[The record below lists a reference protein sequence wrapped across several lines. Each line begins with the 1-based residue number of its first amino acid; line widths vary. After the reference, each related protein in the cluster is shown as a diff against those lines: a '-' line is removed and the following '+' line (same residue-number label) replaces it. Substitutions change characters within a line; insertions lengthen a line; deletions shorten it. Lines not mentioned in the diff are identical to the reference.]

1 MPLSR
6 LENFLKNVEGNILYV
21 NPTDLDATDSIENQ
35 GNSLTRPFKT
45 IQRALL
51 EAARFSYQIG
61 QDNDKFDRT
70 TVLLYPGEHEID
82 NRPGLNVVT
91 DPDNASA
98 ALFRDRQGNIISNA
112 NFPEL
117 SDSTNYN
124 LDDPTNE
131 LYKYN
136 SVEGGVI
143 VPRGVSIAGYDVRKT
158 KIRPKFVPD
167 PENAQINKSAIFRM
181 TGGCH
186 FWAVSF
192 FDANPKE
199 SCYKDYTTNKYLP
212 QFSHHKLTVFE
223 YADGVNGVGIGTSTT
238 TTDLQM
244 YFHKVQRAFGDDSG
258 RGIADFPVNTDM
270 QPKLPEFEI
279 TGPVVVNDIS
289 VSQIIAGDGSTP
301 TSTITVD
308 TSTAHGLVVDS
319 AIRIAGVTTF
329 PNIYNGNFTVTGV
342 SSERRFTYEASST
355 PTDATPTIGGVE
367 TIVPDTDNVTGSSP
381 YIFHCSLRSAYGMCG
396 LHADGSKA
404 SGFKSMLVAQ
414 FTGIGLQKDNNAF
427 LVYNKTTGQYDNNGT
442 APSSEKPLY
451 LNGSSRY
458 RPTYKNSHIKASNN
472 AFVQAVSVFAVG
484 FSEHF
489 TSESGGDMS
498 ITNSNSNFG
507 SVSLN
512 AKGFKDSSFAKD
524 NRGYITHIIPPE
536 SQFQKN
542 ISVEWEAIDVTKT
555 LAASVDQEH
564 IFLDGFT
571 DPAIPPV
578 HVINGYR
585 IGAKAGVDGIIRT
598 NPDLLNVSIAGVGT
612 YSAEIIMQNK
622 TGGSDYST
630 MKVYDVERTGV
641 INSITDSKITLTS
654 AHQLSAGE
662 SIRVISDDGF
672 LPDGIDTNV
681 IYYAVTNASTQES
694 SLTNTQIKLARNKN
708 DALLGGSGNIIAI
721 NNNKGGVL
729 TIESRVSDKK
739 PGDLGHPIQYD
750 TTKGNWYIQV
760 KGTSNEV
767 YAAVNSNSAQ
777 LGPRTGKTF
786 IRRKEDTRSLNDKIY
801 RLRYVIPKESSD
813 ARPPIPGYTLQESST
828 VGVST
833 SGEFTNDIP
842 NVTVQRNLRIVKS
855 VDRDPNTGITTVVT
869 EKPHNLIMGDD
880 VQFKKIRS
888 GGNSAGTINEGYN
901 IVRDIV
907 GITSAKGFEV
917 LFYDTDPGTFTDT
930 STNRSDNLPTV
941 SRRKHKD
948 TFTVYRAETIKS
960 HDYQRQDGV
969 YHLICVDSSISPTV
983 NEYTNSKFN
992 QNITD
997 LYPQYDADNF
1007 NMDPSHAASFAL
1019 NTPIGKVVTNDL
1031 RGSLSK
1037 EFTNNFIVGN
1047 QIGYAVTGAAS
1058 HTNGI
1063 TTVWTNVEH
1072 NFNTIIKLALAA
1084 GGSGYGSAGILY
1096 NVELSGGSG
1105 HGATANVTVNGA
1117 GVVTAV
1123 EIVDGGAGYTKGNTL
1138 NVKAGAGNA
1147 TVTVSAIHSNIGDAI
1162 QIVGVGTVGN
1172 RYNSGY
1178 NGIHTVTS
1186 VTPKSVTYQ
1195 LPSGKPAGIHSTTT
1209 AGIHTGFFM
1218 LAGNAPRINSISYS
1232 NPDTGIAV
1240 VTTDEPHGLSV
1251 NNSFSIVGAAQTIY
1265 NGDHL
1270 VFEKNSTTQFSFK
1283 FTEKFTPATYT
1294 TSGGKAQVLPV
1305 LYGAK
1310 GGKIVVGDEKL
1321 AERQVPLAVGISTT
1335 LSNAA
1340 WTAVNT
1346 TLTLTDSSGF
1356 IKGDYIQ
1363 IDDEIVRVSADFS
1376 SNAATVLRGQLG
1388 SRAETHLASS
1398 LAKKIRVLPV
1408 EKRRASVLRASG
1420 HTFEYLGFGPGNYST
1435 SFPEKQDR
1443 ILTREENFLAQST
1456 TDNGGSVVYTG
1467 VNDAGDFHIGNKV
1480 VNSQD
1485 GTEATFNIPIP
1496 TTTGSG
1502 AEGDSASGRL
1512 DVIFDSVN
1520 IREGLIVDGNNN
1532 TTVRINAPTTVT
1544 KKLTSSSDDG
1554 AEFVSIDLTG
1564 GLSPSRTITYTATP
1578 PTGSSTLGDILF
1590 KANPDFGDHLG
1601 WVYTSQG
1608 WKQFGLI
1615 ATEKDRDQLSL
1626 GIVGLGS
1633 TSASRA
1639 GKTDSNGV
1647 LQGYGGALDVR
1658 GAVVA
1663 DYLLMTGISTFLG
1676 TTLFTDVTIG
1686 RLLVTGSLN
1695 VTGITTF
1702 TKGVIFDSSDEGVGI
1717 TTFNNNVHFDGAT
1730 AGRDILWDKSD
1741 NALEFADNTKATFGA
1756 GTGDIQIYSDGSSGF
1771 IDSPGNSTLFIR
1783 NATSGGSVKIQGNSG
1798 EESIIANH
1806 NGSVDLYHDN
1816 TKRLETKDDGVNI
1829 IGTLETDNLTNTGV
1843 STFSGTVN
1851 LNGEINLGDGA
1862 ADTISAIGRYDTNLV
1877 PSTDGARDLGASGLE
1892 WKDLYL
1898 DGTANIDSLIADTAD
1913 INGGTIDGTAIGG
1926 NTASSGAFT
1935 TLSASGGTNLNG
1947 NIALGNAI
1955 TDTITPTGRF
1965 DAHLVPL
1972 TDNAVDL
1979 GASGVEFKDLYLD
1992 GTANIDSLVADTAKI
2007 SDLSLNKLVY
2017 SSSADGE
2024 LSDVTGFSYAADNNG
2039 VDRITVSKDDYM
2051 EWLGGNGAANVTGSF
2066 TGSINVVGSESVGG
2080 TSVARNLL
2088 ITSSN
2093 HGLPSGNNSIGNGGP
2108 GGCVITISTGNG
2120 NINAFNGVYKVVRV
2134 TGTKIELDRAWV
2146 VLDPESSETEVTG
2159 ITFTK
2164 GNHGNEVS
2172 IQGDQ
2177 ITVINKIP
2185 SQAVFHNLRI
2195 RNELTVPGTIS
2206 IEQGTVSKSLFVFA
2220 PATIYNLTLDRASNY
2235 SSGDQ
2240 SGNLTV
2246 QGESVFSSTGITT
2259 IPHLHAGNLNV
2270 VSTDGNTGISTFGGN
2285 IDANGNL
2292 DVDGTTD
2299 LDTTNI
2305 VGNLT
2310 LTSGHGQ
2317 FDNIR
2322 IDGNTISSQNTNG
2335 VITLDPA
2342 GTGDVNIEG
2351 PLDVNSSAN
2360 VSGTATLATVDINA
2374 GNIDGT
2380 AIGSASRSTGKFT
2393 TLDANSNLS
2402 VGGNG
2407 TVTGT
2412 FDVDGATTLDGL
2424 TVAEAATFNADV
2436 TFTGDNYSTV
2446 WDKSES
2452 RLRFGDNAKATFGGN
2467 NDASMYHN
2475 DSHFFIDNTKGH
2487 MYIQNG
2493 GSNDNSNIYIR
2504 ARDGEDSIIIE
2515 DDGRVILYHDDS
2527 WRLQTTSS
2535 GVSINGTTTSTAFSG
2550 PLTGN
2555 VTGNVTG
2562 NLTGTASNADKL
2574 DNIDSASFL
2583 RSDDADTSSQRIT
2596 FAANST
2602 HNWDGINTT
2611 TGSRGCIE
2619 IYNNGSGNDAFM
2631 AFHVGSDYA
2640 CYFGLDGGTNK
2651 LSVGGWSMGAA
2662 SYAIY
2667 HEGNNPSFSQLG
2679 ITAANINALGINAQ
2693 KVDDI
2698 EGASLLRS
2706 DQDDSFSGA
2715 IWSTSRH
2722 NGIFGTYD
2730 SYKTDSIWSM
2740 GTGYKNHSSGT
2751 NFGNLYGLA
2760 YKHTN
2765 NTTGGTMGGSHQM
2778 VWCANGVPNGAI
2790 GSTCVWHSS
2799 AMKVTSSNHTV
2810 WHVGNDGPAS
2820 GLNADLLDNQ
2830 HGSYYRNASNI
2841 NAGTIHQ
2848 NYLGTSGT
2856 RSSTY
2861 FLAGDNVWRQVVTDL
2876 VNDTSP
2882 QLGGHLASN
2891 GKNISFADSTT
2902 FGTDDTL
2909 QFGASNDLQIFH
2921 GASNAG
2927 TYANTNVIKTQGS
2940 NDTLLIE
2947 IGSTSDANFA
2957 LNNRYGS
2964 SSGSIRNMIVA
2975 SGAGSV
2981 KLYNNGSKKLET
2993 QSDGVDITGKID
3005 CSASGSKIPAA
3016 DVTSGVT
3023 KVYAETS
3030 NNNIAKHASA
3040 AAIRTFLNV
3049 ADGANNTSPFSVNH
3063 QTFTGNGTW
3072 NKPSSGTFAII
3083 FCRGGGGGGSKSYL
3097 NYAGGAGGGGGAC
3110 AFMIKTL
3117 SSMSSSYSISIGGGG
3132 NGASGTYYAS
3142 GNNGG
3147 GSSVG
3152 SLITAHGGEA
3162 GTCTSS
3168 NNNTA
3173 GDGGGFWGQGPG
3185 YFGGQG
3191 GNRSWQSDGSDDG
3204 GTNVYEN
3211 LKDRNSDFGG
3221 GGGGN
3226 HGNANAKN
3234 GGSSIWGGGGGGSS
3248 QGGSGGNSVNGGAG
3262 GAGGTNGSAGSIP
3275 SGGGGGGRGGGS
3287 GASGARGQVDI
3298 YVI

>member
-167 PENAQINKSAIFRM
+167 PENAQINKSAVFRL

-308 TSTAHGLVVDS
+308 TSTSHGLVVDS

-458 RPTYKNSHIKASNN
+458 RPTYKNAHIKASNN

-536 SQFQKN
+536 NQFKKE
-542 ISVEWEAIDVTKT
+542 IAVEWEAIDVTKT
-555 LAASVDQEH
+555 LASTVDQEH

-654 AHQLSAGE
+654 VHQLSAGE

-907 GITSAKGFEV
+907 GITSAKGFQV

-1007 NMDPSHAASFAL
+1007 SMDPSHAASFAL

-1072 NFNTIIKLALAA
+1072 NFNTIIKLTLAA

-1147 TVTVSAIHSNIGDAI
+1147 TVTVSIIHSNIGDAI

-1186 VTPKSVTYQ
+1186 VTPKSITYQ

-1218 LAGNAPRINSISYS
+1218 LAGNAPRINSIAYS

-1283 FTEKFTPATYT
+1283 FTEKLTPATYT

-1340 WTAVNT
+1340 LTAVNT

-1356 IKGDYIQ
+1356 VKGDYIQ
-1363 IDDEIVRVSADFS
+1363 IDDEIVRVSANFS

-1502 AEGDSASGRL
+1502 AEGDSAGGRL

-1615 ATEKDRDQLSL
+1615 STEKDRDQLSL

-1686 RLLVTGSLN
+1686 RLLVNGSLN

-1702 TKGVIFDSSDEGVGI
+1702 TKGVIFDSSDEAVGI

-1771 IDSPGNSTLFIR
+1771 IDSPGNNTLFIR

-1798 EESIIANH
+1798 EESIIVNH

-1892 WKDLYL
+1892 WRDLYL
-1898 DGTANIDSLIADTAD
+1898 DGTANIDSLVADTAD
-1913 INGGTIDGTAIGG
+1913 INGGTIDGATVGA
-1926 NTASSGAFT
+1926 NSASSGAFT
-1935 TLSASGGTNLNG
+1935 TLSASGQTDLNG
-1947 NIALGNAI
+1947 DINLGNAA
-1955 TDTITPTGRF
+1955 TDSITPVGRF
-1965 DAHLVPL
+1965 DGHLVPL
-1972 TDNAVDL
+1972 TDDAVDL

-2024 LSDVTGFSYAADNNG
+2024 LSDVTGFSYAADGNG

-2066 TGSINVVGSESVGG
+2066 TGSINVVGSETVGSA
-2080 TSVARNLL
+2080 TVAKNLL

-2093 HGLPSGNNSIGNGGP
+2093 HGLPSGNNSIGTGGP

-2146 VLDPESSETEVTG
+2146 VLDPDSSETEVTG

-2246 QGESVFSSTGITT
+2246 QGESTFSSLKNTN
-2259 IPHLHAGNLNV
+2259 IPHLHA
-2270 VSTDGNTGISTFGGN
+2270 TEQITTGISTFSGN
-2285 IDANGNL
+2285 IDANAN
-2292 DVDGTTD
+2292 VD
-2299 LDTTNI
+2299 
-2305 VGNLT
+2305 
-2310 LTSGHGQ
+2310 
-2317 FDNIR
+2317 
-2322 IDGNTISSQNTNG
+2322 
-2335 VITLDPA
+2335 
-2342 GTGDVNIEG
+2342 
-2351 PLDVNSSAN
+2351 

-2393 TLDANSNLS
+2393 TLDANSNATISGNLDVDGDTTLDKTDIAGNLTV
-2402 VGGNG
+2402 VGLADVDNIRINGNNIQSTNTNGSISLDPNG
-2407 TVTGT
+2407 TGDVNVEGPLDVNSNATISGT
-2412 FDVDGATTLDGL
+2412 LDVDGATTLDGL
-2424 TVAEAATFNADV
+2424 TVAEASTFNADV
-2436 TFTGDNYSTV
+2436 NFTGDNYSAI
-2446 WDKSES
+2446 WDKSS
-2452 RLRFGDNAKATFGGN
+2452 NQLRLGDNATLGLGGSGDTQLWHDDGN
-2467 NDASMYHN
+2467 FALANY
-2475 DSHFFIDNTKGH
+2475 KGH
-2487 MYIQNG
+2487 IYIQNG

-2504 ARDGEDSIIIE
+2504 ARNDEESIIC
-2515 DDGRVILYHDDS
+2515 YDDS
-2527 WRLQTTSS
+2527 AVELYWAGTNPGVRLTTTQA
-2535 GVSINGTTTSTAFSG
+2535 GVTLSGTTTGTFSG
-2550 PLTGN
+2550 NITGN

-2562 NLTGTASNADKL
+2562 NLTGTASNAALL

-2583 RSDDADTSSQRIT
+2583 RSDTGDVANHRIQFT
-2596 FAANST
+2596 ANAT
-2602 HNWDGINTT
+2602 NNWDAINTAS
-2611 TGSRGCIE
+2611 GSQGCIE
-2619 IYNNGSGNDAFM
+2619 IYNTGSGKDAFM
-2631 AFHVGSDYA
+2631 AFHTGSDYA
-2640 CYFGLDGGTNK
+2640 LYFGLDAGTNK

-2667 HEGNNPSFSQLG
+2667 HEGNNPSFGQLG
-2679 ITAANINALGINAQ
+2679 ISASSINALGINAQ

-2715 IWSTSRH
+2715 LTSNARH

-2730 SYKTDSIWSM
+2730 SYKTDHIWSM
-2740 GTGYKNHSSGT
+2740 GTAYKNHSSGT
-2751 NFGNLYGLA
+2751 NFGGLYGLA

-2765 NTTGGTMGGSHQM
+2765 NTTGGTMGGGHMM
-2778 VWCANGVPNGAI
+2778 VWCQNGVPQGSI
-2790 GSTCVWHSS
+2790 GSSCVWHTT

-2820 GLNADLLDNQ
+2820 GLNADKLDNNE
-2830 HGSYYRNASNI
+2830 GSFYRNADNI

-2848 NYLGTSGT
+2848 NYLGTNNNRT
-2856 RSSTY
+2856 STY
-2861 FLAGDNVWRQVVTDL
+2861 FLAGDNVWRL
-2876 VNDTSP
+2876 VNTALITDTSP
-2882 QLGGHLASN
+2882 QLGGHLDTN
-2891 GKNISFADSTT
+2891 GKNISFSDATT

-2909 QFGASNDLQIFH
+2909 QFGAGNDLQIFH
-2921 GASNAG
+2921 GSSSNG
-2927 TYANTNVIKTQGS
+2927 VSHYRNRNIIKTQGG
-2940 NDTLLIE
+2940 NANLTIE
-2947 IGSTSDANFA
+2947 LGSTTGTGILIRENV
-2957 LNNRYGS
+2957 NGT
-2964 SSGSIRNMIVA
+2964 IRNVLQGGWG
-2975 SGAGSV
+2975 GATT
-2981 KLYNNGSKKLET
+2981 LYHGGNSRLDT
-2993 QSDGVDITGKID
+2993 RSDGAHVTGTMFADKFD
-3005 CSASGSKIPAA
+3005 TSASGSRIHAVDA
-3016 DVTSGVT
+3016 GSGVT
-3023 KVYAETS
+3023 KVLCET
-3030 NNNIAKHASA
+3030 NNDNTVRHGTA
-3040 AAIRTFLNV
+3040 AAIKAFLGVGDTDRVRVTVLNSGSGNFATQSWCTHLV
-3049 ADGANNTSPFSVNH
+3049 AIVN
-3063 QTFTGNGTW
+3063 
-3072 NKPSSGTFAII
+3072 
-3083 FCRGGGGGGSKSYL
+3083 GG
-3097 NYAGGAGGGGGAC
+3097 GGAGGNARGTGLGGW
-3110 AFMIKTL
+3110 
-3117 SSMSSSYSISIGGGG
+3117 GG
-3132 NGASGTYYAS
+3132 NGGQNFNYREQLSGIQSIPYSVGAGGSLHAVGSCDDSPSAGGNGGTSYFGPTSNRATASG
-3142 GNNGG
+3142 G
-3147 GSSVG
+3147 
-3152 SLITAHGGEA
+3152 
-3162 GTCTSS
+3162 
-3168 NNNTA
+3168 
-3173 GDGGGFWGQGPG
+3173 
-3185 YFGGQG
+3185 
-3191 GNRSWQSDGSDDG
+3191 
-3204 GTNVYEN
+3204 
-3211 LKDRNSDFGG
+3211 
-3221 GGGGN
+3221 
-3226 HGNANAKN
+3226 
-3234 GGSSIWGGGGGGSS
+3234 
-3248 QGGSGGNSVNGGAG
+3248 NGGAG
-3262 GAGGTNGSAGSIP
+3262 ANSGQRGANGSHGGTRFFAGDY
-3275 SGGGGGGRGGGS
+3275 GQGGRGGMTASS
-3287 GASGARGQVDI
+3287 GDDGGCSHTGTAGGGGAIWILELG
-3298 YVI
+3298 

>member
-1 MPLSR
+1 
-6 LENFLKNVEGNILYV
+6 
-21 NPTDLDATDSIENQ
+21 
-35 GNSLTRPFKT
+35 
-45 IQRALL
+45 
-51 EAARFSYQIG
+51 
-61 QDNDKFDRT
+61 
-70 TVLLYPGEHEID
+70 
-82 NRPGLNVVT
+82 
-91 DPDNASA
+91 
-98 ALFRDRQGNIISNA
+98 
-112 NFPEL
+112 
-117 SDSTNYN
+117 
-124 LDDPTNE
+124 
-131 LYKYN
+131 
-136 SVEGGVI
+136 
-143 VPRGVSIAGYDVRKT
+143 
-158 KIRPKFVPD
+158 
-167 PENAQINKSAIFRM
+167 
-181 TGGCH
+181 
-186 FWAVSF
+186 
-192 FDANPKE
+192 
-199 SCYKDYTTNKYLP
+199 
-212 QFSHHKLTVFE
+212 
-223 YADGVNGVGIGTSTT
+223 
-238 TTDLQM
+238 
-244 YFHKVQRAFGDDSG
+244 
-258 RGIADFPVNTDM
+258 
-270 QPKLPEFEI
+270 
-279 TGPVVVNDIS
+279 
-289 VSQIIAGDGSTP
+289 
-301 TSTITVD
+301 
-308 TSTAHGLVVDS
+308 
-319 AIRIAGVTTF
+319 
-329 PNIYNGNFTVTGV
+329 
-342 SSERRFTYEASST
+342 
-355 PTDATPTIGGVE
+355 
-367 TIVPDTDNVTGSSP
+367 
-381 YIFHCSLRSAYGMCG
+381 
-396 LHADGSKA
+396 
-404 SGFKSMLVAQ
+404 MLVAQ

-458 RPTYKNSHIKASNN
+458 RPTYKNSHIKCSNN

-507 SVSLN
+507 SVSLS
-512 AKGFKDSSFAKD
+512 AKGFKDSAFAKD

-536 SQFQKN
+536 SQFQKD

-555 LAASVDQEH
+555 LASTVDQEH

-681 IYYAVTNASTQES
+681 IYYAVTSASTNES
-694 SLTNTQIKLARNKN
+694 SLTSTQIKLARSKN

-721 NNNKGGVL
+721 NNNKGGIL

-760 KGTSNEV
+760 KGASNEV
-767 YAAVNSNSAQ
+767 YTAVNANSAQ

-786 IRRKEDTRSLNDKIY
+786 IKRKEDTRSLNDKIY

-833 SGEFTNDIP
+833 SGEFTNAIP
-842 NVTVQRNLRIVKS
+842 DVTVQRNLRIVKS

-917 LFYDTDPGTFTDT
+917 LFYDTDPGAFTDT

-941 SRRKHKD
+941 SRRNHKD

-969 YHLICVDSSISPTV
+969 YHLICLDSSISPTV
-983 NEYTNSKFN
+983 NEYTTAKFN

-1072 NFNTIIKLALAA
+1072 NFNTIIKLTLAA
-1084 GGSGYGSAGILY
+1084 GGSGYGGAGTLY

-1147 TVTVSAIHSNIGDAI
+1147 TVTVSTIHSNIGDAI

-1195 LPSGKPAGIHSTTT
+1195 LSSGKPAGIHSTTT

-1218 LAGNAPRINSISYS
+1218 LAGNAPRINSITYT

-1283 FTEKFTPATYT
+1283 FTEKLTPVTYT

-1356 IKGDYIQ
+1356 AKGDYIQ
-1363 IDDEIVRVSADFS
+1363 IDDEIIRISTAFS
-1376 SNAATVLRGQLG
+1376 GNAATVLRGQLG
-1388 SRAETHLASS
+1388 SRAEAHLASS
-1398 LAKKIRVLPV
+1398 LVKKIKVLAV

-1615 ATEKDRDQLSL
+1615 STEKDRDQLSL

-1686 RLLVTGSLN
+1686 RLLVNGSLN

-1702 TKGVIFDSSDEGVGI
+1702 TKGVIFNCSDEAVGV
-1717 TTFNNNVHFDGAT
+1717 TTFNNDVHFDGAT
-1730 AGRDILWDKSD
+1730 ANRDLFWDKSA
-1741 NALEFADNTKATFGA
+1741 NALQFADNTKATFGNHAGAGDLQIYHDGANSFIRDA
-1756 GTGDIQIYSDGSSGF
+1756 GTGNLKIQSNTVDIVNSSNSEFQAKFIEDGS
-1771 IDSPGNSTLFIR
+1771 
-1783 NATSGGSVKIQGNSG
+1783 V
-1798 EESIIANH
+1798 E
-1806 NGSVDLYHDN
+1806 LYHGMAGEAAE
-1816 TKRLETKDDGVNI
+1816 KKLETKVDGVNI

-1877 PSTDGARDLGASGLE
+1877 PSTDGVRDLGASGLE

-1913 INGGTIDGTAIGG
+1913 INGGSIDGTTIG
-1926 NTASSGAFT
+1926 NTVRSSGKFT
-1935 TLSASGGTNLNG
+1935 SLSATGETNLNG
-1947 NIALGNAI
+1947 DINLGNGTA
-1955 TDTITPTGRF
+1955 DSITPLGRF
-1965 DAHLVPL
+1965 DAHLIPL

-1979 GASGVEFKDLYLD
+1979 GNPNKEFKDLYID
-1992 GTANIDSLVADTAKI
+1992 GTANIDALIADTAKI
-2007 SDLSLNKLVY
+2007 GDLSANRLVF

-2024 LSDVTGFSYAADNNG
+2024 LSNLSGFTVDNTNKKLTMAWDAEHKWEGAGLANDGTFTGDIDTKDNTKKFQITNLSSGHGLVVNDVVAISHNNGNVEQYNGVYLVKSISGTTANMKAADVAGTDKAWVIHDPTIYDETDATTYAKTG
-2039 VDRITVSKDDYM
+2039 VVFHRNQH
-2051 EWLGGNGAANVTGSF
+2051 GNYVGIDGNQ
-2066 TGSINVVGSESVGG
+2066 INVVNKTPSDFIVDNFQ
-2080 TSVARNLL
+2080 VR
-2088 ITSSN
+2088 SSM
-2093 HGLPSGNNSIGNGGP
+2093 SIP
-2108 GGCVITISTGNG
+2108 G
-2120 NINAFNGVYKVVRV
+2120 
-2134 TGTKIELDRAWV
+2134 
-2146 VLDPESSETEVTG
+2146 
-2159 ITFTK
+2159 
-2164 GNHGNEVS
+2164 EVS
-2172 IQGDQ
+2172 ISNA
-2177 ITVINKIP
+2177 TVTDSLKINK
-2185 SQAVFHNLRI
+2185 QA
-2195 RNELTVPGTIS
+2195 TADS
-2206 IEQGTVSKSLFVFA
+2206 IELIRPTGTSYNNET
-2220 PATIYNLTLDRASNY
+2220 AT
-2235 SSGDQ
+2235 
-2240 SGNLTV
+2240 
-2246 QGESVFSSTGITT
+2246 
-2259 IPHLHAGNLNV
+2259 GNLNV
-2270 VSTDGNTGISTFGGN
+2270 QGISTF
-2285 IDANGNL
+2285 L
-2292 DVDGTTD
+2292 
-2299 LDTTNI
+2299 
-2305 VGNLT
+2305 
-2310 LTSGHGQ
+2310 
-2317 FDNIR
+2317 
-2322 IDGNTISSQNTNG
+2322 
-2335 VITLDPA
+2335 
-2342 GTGDVNIEG
+2342 
-2351 PLDVNSSAN
+2351 
-2360 VSGTATLATVDINA
+2360 
-2374 GNIDGT
+2374 
-2380 AIGSASRSTGKFT
+2380 
-2393 TLDANSNLS
+2393 
-2402 VGGNG
+2402 
-2407 TVTGT
+2407 
-2412 FDVDGATTLDGL
+2412 
-2424 TVAEAATFNADV
+2424 
-2436 TFTGDNYSTV
+2436 
-2446 WDKSES
+2446 
-2452 RLRFGDNAKATFGGN
+2452 
-2467 NDASMYHN
+2467 
-2475 DSHFFIDNTKGH
+2475 
-2487 MYIQNG
+2487 
-2493 GSNDNSNIYIR
+2493 
-2504 ARDGEDSIIIE
+2504 
-2515 DDGRVILYHDDS
+2515 
-2527 WRLQTTSS
+2527 
-2535 GVSINGTTTSTAFSG
+2535 
-2550 PLTGN
+2550 
-2555 VTGNVTG
+2555 
-2562 NLTGTASNADKL
+2562 
-2574 DNIDSASFL
+2574 
-2583 RSDDADTSSQRIT
+2583 
-2596 FAANST
+2596 
-2602 HNWDGINTT
+2602 
-2611 TGSRGCIE
+2611 
-2619 IYNNGSGNDAFM
+2619 
-2631 AFHVGSDYA
+2631 
-2640 CYFGLDGGTNK
+2640 
-2651 LSVGGWSMGAA
+2651 
-2662 SYAIY
+2662 
-2667 HEGNNPSFSQLG
+2667 
-2679 ITAANINALGINAQ
+2679 
-2693 KVDDI
+2693 
-2698 EGASLLRS
+2698 
-2706 DQDDSFSGA
+2706 
-2715 IWSTSRH
+2715 
-2722 NGIFGTYD
+2722 
-2730 SYKTDSIWSM
+2730 
-2740 GTGYKNHSSGT
+2740 
-2751 NFGNLYGLA
+2751 
-2760 YKHTN
+2760 
-2765 NTTGGTMGGSHQM
+2765 
-2778 VWCANGVPNGAI
+2778 
-2790 GSTCVWHSS
+2790 
-2799 AMKVTSSNHTV
+2799 
-2810 WHVGNDGPAS
+2810 
-2820 GLNADLLDNQ
+2820 
-2830 HGSYYRNASNI
+2830 
-2841 NAGTIHQ
+2841 
-2848 NYLGTSGT
+2848 
-2856 RSSTY
+2856 
-2861 FLAGDNVWRQVVTDL
+2861 
-2876 VNDTSP
+2876 
-2882 QLGGHLASN
+2882 
-2891 GKNISFADSTT
+2891 
-2902 FGTDDTL
+2902 
-2909 QFGASNDLQIFH
+2909 
-2921 GASNAG
+2921 
-2927 TYANTNVIKTQGS
+2927 
-2940 NDTLLIE
+2940 
-2947 IGSTSDANFA
+2947 
-2957 LNNRYGS
+2957 
-2964 SSGSIRNMIVA
+2964 
-2975 SGAGSV
+2975 
-2981 KLYNNGSKKLET
+2981 
-2993 QSDGVDITGKID
+2993 
-3005 CSASGSKIPAA
+3005 
-3016 DVTSGVT
+3016 
-3023 KVYAETS
+3023 
-3030 NNNIAKHASA
+3030 
-3040 AAIRTFLNV
+3040 
-3049 ADGANNTSPFSVNH
+3049 
-3063 QTFTGNGTW
+3063 
-3072 NKPSSGTFAII
+3072 
-3083 FCRGGGGGGSKSYL
+3083 
-3097 NYAGGAGGGGGAC
+3097 
-3110 AFMIKTL
+3110 
-3117 SSMSSSYSISIGGGG
+3117 
-3132 NGASGTYYAS
+3132 
-3142 GNNGG
+3142 
-3147 GSSVG
+3147 
-3152 SLITAHGGEA
+3152 SLIH
-3162 GTCTSS
+3162 
-3168 NNNTA
+3168 
-3173 GDGGGFWGQGPG
+3173 
-3185 YFGGQG
+3185 
-3191 GNRSWQSDGSDDG
+3191 
-3204 GTNVYEN
+3204 
-3211 LKDRNSDFGG
+3211 
-3221 GGGGN
+3221 
-3226 HGNANAKN
+3226 
-3234 GGSSIWGGGGGGSS
+3234 I
-3248 QGGSGGNSVNGGAG
+3248 
-3262 GAGGTNGSAGSIP
+3262 
-3275 SGGGGGGRGGGS
+3275 
-3287 GASGARGQVDI
+3287 
-3298 YVI
+3298 

>member
-82 NRPGLNVVT
+82 NRPGLNVVK
-91 DPDNASA
+91 DPNNASA

-244 YFHKVQRAFGDDSG
+244 YFHKVQRAFGEDSG

-279 TGPVVVNDIS
+279 TGPVIVNDIS
-289 VSQIIAGDGSTP
+289 VSQIKAGDGSTP

-308 TSTAHGLVVDS
+308 TSTSHGLVVDS

-342 SSERRFTYEASST
+342 NSATQFTYEASST

-451 LNGSSRY
+451 LNGSARY
-458 RPTYKNSHIKASNN
+458 RPTYKNAHIKASNN

-524 NRGYITHIIPPE
+524 NRGFITHIIPPE

-555 LAASVDQEH
+555 LASTVDQEH

-662 SIRVISDDGF
+662 SIRIISDDGF
-672 LPDGIDTNV
+672 LPDGIDSNV
-681 IYYAVTNASTQES
+681 IYYAVTSASTQES
-694 SLTNTQIKLARNKN
+694 SLTGTQIKLARSKN

-729 TIESRVSDKK
+729 TVESRVSDKK

-767 YAAVNSNSAQ
+767 YTAVNANSAQ

-786 IRRKEDTRSLNDKIY
+786 IKRKEDTRSLNDKIY

-888 GGNSAGTINEGYN
+888 GGNSTGTINEGYN

-907 GITSAKGFEV
+907 GITSAKGFQV

-941 SRRKHKD
+941 SRRNHKD

-983 NEYTNSKFN
+983 NEYTNAKFN

-1072 NFNTIIKLALAA
+1072 NFNTIIKLTLAA
-1084 GGSGYGSAGILY
+1084 GGSGYGGAGILY

-1105 HGATANVTVNGA
+1105 HGATANITVNGA

-1147 TVTVSAIHSNIGDAI
+1147 TVTVSSIHSNIGDAI

-1218 LAGNAPRINSISYS
+1218 LAGNAPRINSIAYS

-1251 NNSFSIVGAAQTIY
+1251 NNAFSIVGAAQTIY

-1270 VFEKNSTTQFSFK
+1270 VYEKNSTTQFSFK

-1321 AERQVPLAVGISTT
+1321 AERQVPLSVGISTT

-1356 IKGDYIQ
+1356 AKGDYIQ
-1363 IDDEIVRVSADFS
+1363 IDDEIIRVSTAFS

-1388 SRAETHLASS
+1388 SRAESHLASS
-1398 LAKKIRVLPV
+1398 LVKKIKVLAV

-1615 ATEKDRDQLSL
+1615 STEKDRDQLSL

-1686 RLLVTGSLN
+1686 RLLVNGSLN

-1702 TKGVIFDSSDEGVGI
+1702 TKGVIFDSSDESIGI

-1730 AGRDILWDKSD
+1730 AGRDILWDKTD
-1741 NALEFADNTKATFGA
+1741 NALEFADNTKATFGG
-1756 GTGDIQIYSDGSSGF
+1756 GTGDIQIYSNGSAGY
-1771 IDSPGNSTLFIR
+1771 IDSPGNDTLFIR
-1783 NATSGGSVKIQGNSG
+1783 NGTTGGAIKIQGNSG

-1806 NGSVDLYHDN
+1806 NGSVELYYDSW
-1816 TKRLETKDDGVNI
+1816 KRVETKDDGVNI
-1829 IGTLETDNLTNTGV
+1829 TGTLETDNFTNTGV

-1851 LNGEINLGDGA
+1851 LNGQVNLGDGA

-1877 PSTDGARDLGASGLE
+1877 PSTDGARDLGSSSLE
-1892 WKDLYL
+1892 WRDLYL
-1898 DGTANIDSLIADTAD
+1898 DGTANIDSLVADTAD

-1926 NTASSGAFT
+1926 NATSSGAFT
-1935 TLSASGGTNLNG
+1935 TLSASGQTDLNG
-1947 NIALGNAI
+1947 NINLGNAI

-1965 DAHLVPL
+1965 DGHLVPL
-1972 TDNAVDL
+1972 TDNTVDL
-1979 GASGVEFKDLYLD
+1979 GIPSSEFGNLYID

-2007 SDLSLNKLVY
+2007 GDLSLNKLVY

-2024 LSDVTGFSYAADNNG
+2024 LTSFDGFTVDNTTKKLTLAVDADIKWEGAGAATDGTFTGNIDTAHATNKF
-2039 VDRITVSKDDYM
+2039 RITNLSS
-2051 EWLGGNGAANVTGSF
+2051 GNGLVAGD
-2066 TGSINVVGSESVGG
+2066 VV
-2080 TSVARNLL
+2080 A
-2088 ITSSN
+2088 
-2093 HGLPSGNNSIGNGGP
+2093 
-2108 GGCVITISTGNG
+2108 ISHNNG
-2120 NINAFNGVYKVVRV
+2120 NIEQYNGVYLVGAIVSGTAPNATVVRMIDASV
-2134 TGTKIELDRAWV
+2134 DQNPKAWV
-2146 VLDPESSETEVTG
+2146 VHDPSDGQPTSANNVS
-2159 ITFTK
+2159 FHR
-2164 GNHGNEVS
+2164 NQHGNFIHIRGNQFDVVNKQPNDFIVDNIQVRSSMSIPGEVS
-2172 IQGDQ
+2172 ISNA
-2177 ITVINKIP
+2177 TVTDSLIIRK
-2185 SQAVFHNLRI
+2185 QAKADSVILSRPTG
-2195 RNELTVPGTIS
+2195 ESYDGEVQT
-2206 IEQGTVSKSLFVFA
+2206 
-2220 PATIYNLTLDRASNY
+2220 
-2235 SSGDQ
+2235 
-2240 SGNLTV
+2240 GNLEV
-2246 QGESVFSSTGITT
+2246 QGISTFSSWNKTN
-2259 IPHLHAGNLNV
+2259 IPHLHA
-2270 VSTDGNTGISTFGGN
+2270 TEQITTGISTFSGN

-2292 DVDGTTD
+2292 DVDGDTT
-2299 LDTTNI
+2299 LDTTDI
-2305 VGNLT
+2305 AGT
-2310 LTSGHGQ
+2310 LTVVGDAQ
-2317 FDNIR
+2317 LDNIN
-2322 IDGNTISSQNTNG
+2322 INANTIASTNTNG
-2335 VITLDPA
+2335 DITLDPN
-2342 GTGDVNIEG
+2342 GTGEVNVEG

-2412 FDVDGATTLDGL
+2412 FDVDGNTTLDGL
-2424 TVAEAATFNADV
+2424 TVDHGSTFNDDV
-2436 TFTGDNYSTV
+2436 IFTGDSYNCT
-2446 WDKSES
+2446 WDKSDN
-2452 RLRFGDNAKATFGGN
+2452 RLRFADNAELAFGG
-2467 NDASMYHN
+2467 DGDTAIWHD
-2475 DSHFFIDNTKGH
+2475 DSNFVLANYKGH
-2487 MYIQNG
+2487 IYIQNG
-2493 GSNDNSNIYIR
+2493 GSNDDSDVIIR
-2504 ARDGEDSIIIE
+2504 AKDGENSIYCKNDE
-2515 DDGRVILYHDDS
+2515 SVYLYWAGTS
-2527 WRLQTTSS
+2527 PGQRIRTTQA
-2535 GVSINGTTTSTAFSG
+2535 GVTVTGSATASTFIGA
-2550 PLTGN
+2550 LTGN

-2562 NLTGTASNADKL
+2562 NLTGTASNASLL
-2574 DNIDSASFL
+2574 DNIDSDNFL
-2583 RSDDADTSSQRIT
+2583 RSDVSDTANRRIT
-2596 FAANST
+2596 FAANAT
-2602 HNWDGINTT
+2602 ENWDVISTS

-2619 IYNNGSGNDAFM
+2619 IYNTGSGNDAFM
-2631 AFHVGSDYA
+2631 AFHTGSDYA
-2640 CYFGLDGGTNK
+2640 LYFGLDAGTNK
-2651 LSVGGWSMGAA
+2651 LSVGGWSMGVA

-2667 HEGNNPSFSQLG
+2667 HEGNNPTFSQLG
-2679 ITAANINALGINAQ
+2679 ITASTINALGINATTLDG
-2693 KVDDI
+2693 V
-2698 EGASLLRS
+2698 
-2706 DQDDSFSGA
+2706 
-2715 IWSTSRH
+2715 
-2722 NGIFGTYD
+2722 
-2730 SYKTDSIWSM
+2730 DSI
-2740 GTGYKNHSSGT
+2740 
-2751 NFGNLYGLA
+2751 NFLR
-2760 YKHTN
+2760 TD
-2765 NTTGGTMGGSHQM
+2765 TSDTMGGILTL
-2778 VWCANGVPNGAI
+2778 NT
-2790 GSTCVWHSS
+2790 GSTYPLTINGSS
-2799 AMKVTSSNHTV
+2799 DAKIVLAGSSNPYIRWRESSTDRAYIQWSSGSNALNIVNQESGNDYLTIGGGSSGLKWQYDFTGEHTI
-2810 WHVGNDGPAS
+2810 WHDGNDGPAS
-2820 GLNADLLDNQ
+2820 GLNADKLDNNE
-2830 HGSYYRNASNI
+2830 GSFYRSASNI

-2848 NYLGTSGT
+2848 NYLGTGGT

-2861 FLAGDNVWRQVVTDL
+2861 FLAGDNVWRL
-2876 VNDTSP
+2876 VNTALITDTSP
-2882 QLGGHLASN
+2882 QLGGHLDVNA
-2891 GKNISFADSTT
+2891 KNISFSDSTT

-2909 QFGASNDLQIFH
+2909 IFGSSNDFSIFH
-2921 GASNAG
+2921 GASNNGVTA
-2927 TYANTNVIKTQGS
+2927 YRNTNIIKTQGS
-2940 NDTLLIE
+2940 APNLLVELGSGTHNAGFTFKERGAGNNLRTLMS
-2947 IGSTSDANFA
+2947 GGW
-2957 LNNRYGS
+2957 YGS
-2964 SSGSIRNMIVA
+2964 VS
-2975 SGAGSV
+2975 
-2981 KLYNNGSKKLET
+2981 LYHQGTKRIETTSTGGKITGKLET
-2993 QSDGVDITGKID
+2993 TSTGT
-3005 CSASGSKIPAA
+3005 KIPCT

-3023 KVYAETS
+3023 KVLVETANS
-3030 NNNIAKHASA
+3030 NEVKHGSV
-3040 AAIRTFLNV
+3040 AAIKSFLGLGDHNRCRV
-3049 ADGANNTSPFSVNH
+3049 TVLTTVG
-3063 QTFTGNGTW
+3063 TGNFSTQSWCTHLVAIVNAGGGAGGNAWGT
-3072 NKPSSGTFAII
+3072 GHGG
-3083 FCRGGGGGGSKSYL
+3083 RGGHGGQNFNYREQLSGIQSIPYKVGGGGSRHGGGGSCDDSLATGGSGDQSYFGPS
-3097 NYAGGAGGGGGAC
+3097 NNRATATGGTGGQGANSGSSGANGTNGNNARFFAGDYGQGGQGGTWAGGDGCQTTAGNGGGGA
-3110 AFMIKTL
+3110 
-3117 SSMSSSYSISIGGGG
+3117 
-3132 NGASGTYYAS
+3132 
-3142 GNNGG
+3142 
-3147 GSSVG
+3147 
-3152 SLITAHGGEA
+3152 
-3162 GTCTSS
+3162 
-3168 NNNTA
+3168 
-3173 GDGGGFWGQGPG
+3173 
-3185 YFGGQG
+3185 
-3191 GNRSWQSDGSDDG
+3191 
-3204 GTNVYEN
+3204 
-3211 LKDRNSDFGG
+3211 
-3221 GGGGN
+3221 
-3226 HGNANAKN
+3226 
-3234 GGSSIWGGGGGGSS
+3234 IWILELG
-3248 QGGSGGNSVNGGAG
+3248 
-3262 GAGGTNGSAGSIP
+3262 
-3275 SGGGGGGRGGGS
+3275 
-3287 GASGARGQVDI
+3287 
-3298 YVI
+3298 

>member
-70 TVLLYPGEHEID
+70 TILLYPGEHEID
-82 NRPGLNVVT
+82 NRPGYNVVV
-91 DPDNASA
+91 DPGNASA
-98 ALFRDRQGNIISNA
+98 AQYKDRQGNVISSA

-167 PENAQINKSAIFRM
+167 PENAQINRSAVFRL

-223 YADGVNGVGIGTSTT
+223 YADGVNGVGIGVSTT
-238 TTDLQM
+238 TTDLEM
-244 YFHKVQRAFGDDSG
+244 YFHKVQRAFGDSSG

-279 TGPVVVNDIS
+279 TGPVIVNDIA
-289 VSQIIAGDGSTP
+289 VSQITAGDGSTP

-319 AIRIAGVTTF
+319 AIRIAGVTADTA
-329 PNIYNGNFTVTGV
+329 IYNGNFTVTGV

-355 PTDATPTIGGVE
+355 PTNATPTIGGVE

-458 RPTYKNSHIKASNN
+458 RPTYKNSHIKCSNN

-507 SVSLN
+507 SVSLS
-512 AKGFKDSSFAKD
+512 AKGFKDSAFAKD

-536 SQFQKN
+536 SQFQKD

-555 LAASVDQEH
+555 LASTVDQEH

-681 IYYAVTNASTQES
+681 IYYAVTSASTNES
-694 SLTNTQIKLARNKN
+694 SLTSTQIKLARSKN

-721 NNNKGGVL
+721 NNNKGGIL

-760 KGTSNEV
+760 KGASNEV
-767 YAAVNSNSAQ
+767 YTAVNANSAQ

-786 IRRKEDTRSLNDKIY
+786 IKRKEDTRSLNDKIY

-833 SGEFTNDIP
+833 SGEFTNAIP
-842 NVTVQRNLRIVKS
+842 DVTVQRNLRIVKS

-888 GGNSAGTINEGYN
+888 GGNAAGTINEGYN

-941 SRRKHKD
+941 SRRNHKD

-969 YHLICVDSSISPTV
+969 YHLICLDSSISPTV

-1072 NFNTIIKLALAA
+1072 NFNTIIKLTLTA
-1084 GGSGYGSAGILY
+1084 GGSGYGGAGTLY

-1147 TVTVSAIHSNIGDAI
+1147 TVTVSTIHSNIGDAI

-1218 LAGNAPRINSISYS
+1218 LAGNAPRINSITYT

-1356 IKGDYIQ
+1356 AKGDYIQ
-1363 IDDEIVRVSADFS
+1363 IDDEIIRISTAFS
-1376 SNAATVLRGQLG
+1376 GNAATVLRGQLG
-1388 SRAETHLASS
+1388 SRAEAHLASS
-1398 LAKKIRVLPV
+1398 LVKKIKVLAV

-1615 ATEKDRDQLSL
+1615 STEKDRDQLSL

-1686 RLLVTGSLN
+1686 RLLVNGSLN

-1702 TKGVIFDSSDEGVGI
+1702 TKGVIFNCSDEAVGV
-1717 TTFNNNVHFDGAT
+1717 TTFNNDVHFDGAT
-1730 AGRDILWDKSD
+1730 ANRDLFWDKSA
-1741 NALEFADNTKATFGA
+1741 NALQFADNTKATFGNHAGAGDLQIYHDGANSYISDA
-1756 GTGDIQIYSDGSSGF
+1756 GTGQLNISSNVLNVYNNAKNEYQARFIQDG
-1771 IDSPGNSTLFIR
+1771 R
-1783 NATSGGSVKIQGNSG
+1783 V
-1798 EESIIANH
+1798 E
-1806 NGSVDLYHDN
+1806 LYHGMAGEAAE
-1816 TKRLETKDDGVNI
+1816 KKLETKVDGVNI

-1877 PSTDGARDLGASGLE
+1877 PSTDGVRDLGASGLE

-1926 NTASSGAFT
+1926 NSTSSAAFT
-1935 TLSASGGTNLNG
+1935 TLSASGQTDLNG
-1947 NIALGNAI
+1947 DINLGNAN
-1955 TDTITPTGRF
+1955 TDSITPVGRF

-1972 TDNAVDL
+1972 TDNTVDL
-1979 GASGVEFKDLYLD
+1979 GIPTREFGNLYID
-1992 GTANIDSLVADTAKI
+1992 GTANIDALIADTAKI
-2007 SDLSLNKLVY
+2007 GDLSANKLVY

-2024 LSDVTGFSYAADNNG
+2024 LSSFDGFTVDNTSKK
-2039 VDRITVSKDDYM
+2039 ITMAWDAEHKW
-2051 EWLGGNGAANVTGSF
+2051 EGAGAA
-2066 TGSINVVGSESVGG
+2066 
-2080 TSVARNLL
+2080 
-2088 ITSSN
+2088 
-2093 HGLPSGNNSIGNGGP
+2093 
-2108 GGCVITISTGNG
+2108 
-2120 NINAFNGVYKVVRV
+2120 
-2134 TGTKIELDRAWV
+2134 
-2146 VLDPESSETEVTG
+2146 
-2159 ITFTK
+2159 
-2164 GNHGNEVS
+2164 
-2172 IQGDQ
+2172 
-2177 ITVINKIP
+2177 
-2185 SQAVFHNLRI
+2185 
-2195 RNELTVPGTIS
+2195 
-2206 IEQGTVSKSLFVFA
+2206 
-2220 PATIYNLTLDRASNY
+2220 
-2235 SSGDQ
+2235 
-2240 SGNLTV
+2240 
-2246 QGESVFSSTGITT
+2246 
-2259 IPHLHAGNLNV
+2259 
-2270 VSTDGNTGISTFGGN
+2270 TDG
-2285 IDANGNL
+2285 
-2292 DVDGTTD
+2292 
-2299 LDTTNI
+2299 
-2305 VGNLT
+2305 
-2310 LTSGHGQ
+2310 
-2317 FDNIR
+2317 
-2322 IDGNTISSQNTNG
+2322 
-2335 VITLDPA
+2335 
-2342 GTGDVNIEG
+2342 
-2351 PLDVNSSAN
+2351 
-2360 VSGTATLATVDINA
+2360 
-2374 GNIDGT
+2374 
-2380 AIGSASRSTGKFT
+2380 
-2393 TLDANSNLS
+2393 
-2402 VGGNG
+2402 
-2407 TVTGT
+2407 
-2412 FDVDGATTLDGL
+2412 
-2424 TVAEAATFNADV
+2424 
-2436 TFTGDNYSTV
+2436 TFTGDL
-2446 WDKSES
+2446 D
-2452 RLRFGDNAKATFGGN
+2452 AK
-2467 NDASMYHN
+2467 
-2475 DSHFFIDNTKGH
+2475 DNTKKFQ
-2487 MYIQNG
+2487 ITN
-2493 GSNDNSNIYIR
+2493 
-2504 ARDGEDSIIIE
+2504 
-2515 DDGRVILYHDDS
+2515 L
-2527 WRLQTTSS
+2527 SS
-2535 GVSINGTTTSTAFSG
+2535 GHGLQVNDVVAISHNNGNIEQYNGVYLVKSISGSTA
-2550 PLTGN
+2550 N
-2555 VTGNVTG
+2555 
-2562 NLTGTASNADKL
+2562 
-2574 DNIDSASFL
+2574 
-2583 RSDDADTSSQRIT
+2583 
-2596 FAANST
+2596 
-2602 HNWDGINTT
+2602 
-2611 TGSRGCIE
+2611 
-2619 IYNNGSGNDAFM
+2619 
-2631 AFHVGSDYA
+2631 
-2640 CYFGLDGGTNK
+2640 
-2651 LSVGGWSMGAA
+2651 
-2662 SYAIY
+2662 
-2667 HEGNNPSFSQLG
+2667 
-2679 ITAANINALGINAQ
+2679 
-2693 KVDDI
+2693 
-2698 EGASLLRS
+2698 
-2706 DQDDSFSGA
+2706 
-2715 IWSTSRH
+2715 
-2722 NGIFGTYD
+2722 
-2730 SYKTDSIWSM
+2730 
-2740 GTGYKNHSSGT
+2740 
-2751 NFGNLYGLA
+2751 
-2760 YKHTN
+2760 
-2765 NTTGGTMGGSHQM
+2765 
-2778 VWCANGVPNGAI
+2778 
-2790 GSTCVWHSS
+2790 
-2799 AMKVTSSNHTV
+2799 MK
-2810 WHVGNDGPAS
+2810 
-2820 GLNADLLDNQ
+2820 
-2830 HGSYYRNASNI
+2830 
-2841 NAGTIHQ
+2841 
-2848 NYLGTSGT
+2848 
-2856 RSSTY
+2856 
-2861 FLAGDNVWRQVVTDL
+2861 
-2876 VNDTSP
+2876 
-2882 QLGGHLASN
+2882 
-2891 GKNISFADSTT
+2891 
-2902 FGTDDTL
+2902 
-2909 QFGASNDLQIFH
+2909 
-2921 GASNAG
+2921 
-2927 TYANTNVIKTQGS
+2927 
-2940 NDTLLIE
+2940 
-2947 IGSTSDANFA
+2947 
-2957 LNNRYGS
+2957 
-2964 SSGSIRNMIVA
+2964 
-2975 SGAGSV
+2975 
-2981 KLYNNGSKKLET
+2981 
-2993 QSDGVDITGKID
+2993 
-3005 CSASGSKIPAA
+3005 AA
-3016 DVTSGVT
+3016 DV
-3023 KVYAETS
+3023 
-3030 NNNIAKHASA
+3030 
-3040 AAIRTFLNV
+3040 
-3049 ADGANNTSPFSVNH
+3049 
-3063 QTFTGNGTW
+3063 
-3072 NKPSSGTFAII
+3072 
-3083 FCRGGGGGGSKSYL
+3083 
-3097 NYAGGAGGGGGAC
+3097 
-3110 AFMIKTL
+3110 
-3117 SSMSSSYSISIGGGG
+3117 
-3132 NGASGTYYAS
+3132 
-3142 GNNGG
+3142 
-3147 GSSVG
+3147 
-3152 SLITAHGGEA
+3152 A
-3162 GTCTSS
+3162 GTDKAWVIHDPTIYDETDAS
-3168 NNNTA
+3168 NLRR
-3173 GDGGGFWGQGPG
+3173 
-3185 YFGGQG
+3185 Y
-3191 GNRSWQSDGSDDG
+3191 
-3204 GTNVYEN
+3204 
-3211 LKDRNSDFGG
+3211 
-3221 GGGGN
+3221 
-3226 HGNANAKN
+3226 
-3234 GGSSIWGGGGGGSS
+3234 
-3248 QGGSGGNSVNGGAG
+3248 
-3262 GAGGTNGSAGSIP
+3262 
-3275 SGGGGGGRGGGS
+3275 
-3287 GASGARGQVDI
+3287 
-3298 YVI
+3298 

>member
-167 PENAQINKSAIFRM
+167 PENAQIDKSAVFRL

-289 VSQIIAGDGSTP
+289 VSQITAGDGSTP

-555 LAASVDQEH
+555 LASTVDQEH

-681 IYYAVTNASTQES
+681 IYYAVTSDSTQES

-907 GITSAKGFEV
+907 GITSAKGFQV

-1072 NFNTIIKLALAA
+1072 NFNTIIKLTLAA

-1147 TVTVSAIHSNIGDAI
+1147 TVTVSIIHSNIGDAI

-1218 LAGNAPRINSISYS
+1218 LAGNAPRINSIAYS

-1251 NNSFSIVGAAQTIY
+1251 NNAFSIVGAAQTIY

-1283 FTEKFTPATYT
+1283 FTEKLTPATYT

-1502 AEGDSASGRL
+1502 AEGDSAGGRL

-1702 TKGVIFDSSDEGVGI
+1702 TKGVIFDSTAGI
-1717 TTFNNNVHFDGAT
+1717 TTFSNDVRFDGAT
-1730 AGRDILWDKSD
+1730 ANRDLFWDKSAD
-1741 NALEFADNTKATFGA
+1741 ALQFADNTKATFGNHA
-1756 GTGDIQIYSDGSSGF
+1756 GAGDLQIYHDGANSYINDVGTGELY
-1771 IDSPGNSTLFIR
+1771 
-1783 NATSGGSVKIQGNSG
+1783 IQGNSFVAIRGTGG
-1798 EESIIANH
+1798 ESMGKFNKD
-1806 NGSVDLYHDN
+1806 GSVELYHGMAGEAAE
-1816 TKRLETKDDGVNI
+1816 KKLETKDDGVNI

-1898 DGTANIDSLIADTAD
+1898 DGTANIDSLIADTVD
-1913 INGGTIDGTAIGG
+1913 INAGDIDGTTIG
-1926 NTASSGAFT
+1926 NTVQSSGKFT
-1935 TLSASGGTNLNG
+1935 SLSASGQTDLNG
-1947 NIALGNAI
+1947 NINLGNAA
-1955 TDTITPTGRF
+1955 TDSITPVGRF
-1965 DAHLVPL
+1965 DGHLVPL

-2024 LSDVTGFSYAADNNG
+2024 LSDVTGFSYAADGNG

-2146 VLDPESSETEVTG
+2146 VLDPDSSETEVTG

-2246 QGESVFSSTGITT
+2246 QGESTFSSLKNTN
-2259 IPHLHAGNLNV
+2259 IPHLHA
-2270 VSTDGNTGISTFGGN
+2270 TEQITTGISTFSGN

-2322 IDGNTISSQNTNG
+2322 IDGNTISAQNTNG

-2342 GTGDVNIEG
+2342 GNGDVNIEG

-2412 FDVDGATTLDGL
+2412 FDVDGNTTLDGL
-2424 TVAEAATFNADV
+2424 TVDHGSTFNDDV
-2436 TFTGDNYSTV
+2436 ILTGANYSCT
-2446 WDKSES
+2446 WDKSQN
-2452 RLRFGDNAKATFGGN
+2452 RLRFADNAKATFGGN
-2467 NDASMYHN
+2467 NDANIQHN
-2475 DSHFFIDNTKGH
+2475 DSNFFIENDKGH
-2487 MYIQNG
+2487 VFIQNAG
-2493 GSNDNSNIYIR
+2493 TNTTSNVYIR
-2504 ARDGEDSIIIE
+2504 GKSGSDGIIVQGG
-2515 DDGRVILYHDDS
+2515 DRVQLYHNGN
-2527 WRLQTTSS
+2527 WRLQTTDA

-2574 DNIDSASFL
+2574 DNIDSANFL
-2583 RSDDADTSSQRIT
+2583 RSDTGDTANHRIS
-2596 FAANST
+2596 FYANAT
-2602 HNWDGINTT
+2602 NNWDAINTAS
-2611 TGSRGCIE
+2611 GSRGAIE
-2619 IYNNGSGNDAFM
+2619 IYNSGSGNDAFM
-2631 AFHVGSDYA
+2631 AFHTGSDYA
-2640 CYFGLDGGTNK
+2640 LYFGLDAGTNK

-2679 ITAANINALGINAQ
+2679 ISASSINALGINAQ
-2693 KVDDI
+2693 KVDSI

-2790 GSTCVWHSS
+2790 GGTCVWHSS

-2820 GLNADLLDNQ
+2820 GLNADLLDNNE
-2830 HGSYYRNASNI
+2830 GSYYRNASNI

-2848 NYLGTSGT
+2848 NYLGTNNNRT
-2856 RSSTY
+2856 SSY
-2861 FLAGDNVWRQVVTDL
+2861 FLAGDNVWRQVNTNL
-2876 VNDTSP
+2876 VADTSP
-2882 QLGGHLASN
+2882 QLGGHLDTNA
-2891 GKNISFADSTT
+2891 KNISFSDATT
-2902 FGTDDTL
+2902 YGSDDTL

-2921 GASNAG
+2921 GASNNG
-2927 TYANTNVIKTQGS
+2927 VSHYRNRNIIKTQGG
-2940 NDTLLIE
+2940 NANLTIE
-2947 IGSTSDANFA
+2947 LGSTTGTGILIRENV
-2957 LNNRYGS
+2957 NGT
-2964 SSGSIRNMIVA
+2964 IRNVLQGGWG
-2975 SGAGSV
+2975 GATTIYHGG
-2981 KLYNNGSKKLET
+2981 NSKINT
-2993 QSDGVDITGKID
+2993 QSDGAHVTGTMFADKFD
-3005 CSASGSKIPAA
+3005 TSASGSRIHALDA
-3016 DVTSGVT
+3016 GSGVT
-3023 KVYAETS
+3023 KVLCET
-3030 NNNIAKHASA
+3030 NNDNTVRHGTA
-3040 AAIRTFLNV
+3040 AAIKAFLGV
-3049 ADGANNTSPFSVNH
+3049 EDTDRCRVTLLTTVG
-3063 QTFTGNGTW
+3063 TGNFSTQSW
-3072 NKPSSGTFAII
+3072 CTHLVAIVN
-3083 FCRGGGGGGSKSYL
+3083 GG
-3097 NYAGGAGGGGGAC
+3097 GGAGGNAWGTGHGGRGGHGGQNFNYREHLSGVHSIPYSVGA
-3110 AFMIKTL
+3110 
-3117 SSMSSSYSISIGGGG
+3117 GGVRH
-3132 NGASGTYYAS
+3132 T
-3142 GNNGG
+3142 GG
-3147 GSSVG
+3147 GSCDDNLAAGG
-3152 SLITAHGGEA
+3152 SGGTSYFGPTSNRATATGGTGGQGA
-3162 GTCTSS
+3162 SSGSSGANGTNG
-3168 NNNTA
+3168 NNMRFFA
-3173 GDGGGFWGQGPG
+3173 GDYGE
-3185 YFGGQG
+3185 GGQG
-3191 GNRSWQSDGSDDG
+3191 GTWAGGDGCQ
-3204 GTNVYEN
+3204 TTAAN
-3211 LKDRNSDFGG
+3211 GG
-3221 GGGGN
+3221 GG
-3226 HGNANAKN
+3226 A
-3234 GGSSIWGGGGGGSS
+3234 IWILELG
-3248 QGGSGGNSVNGGAG
+3248 
-3262 GAGGTNGSAGSIP
+3262 
-3275 SGGGGGGRGGGS
+3275 
-3287 GASGARGQVDI
+3287 
-3298 YVI
+3298 

>member
-70 TVLLYPGEHEID
+70 TILLYPGEHEID

-270 QPKLPEFEI
+270 QPKLPEFQI

-289 VSQIIAGDGSTP
+289 VSQITAGDGSTP

-308 TSTAHGLVVDS
+308 TSTSHGLVVDS

-451 LNGSSRY
+451 LNGSARY
-458 RPTYKNSHIKASNN
+458 RPTYKNAHIKASNN

-524 NRGYITHIIPPE
+524 NRGFITHIIPPE

-555 LAASVDQEH
+555 LASTVDQEH

-654 AHQLSAGE
+654 THQLSAGE
-662 SIRVISDDGF
+662 SIRIISDDGF
-672 LPDGIDTNV
+672 LPDGIDSNV
-681 IYYAVTNASTQES
+681 IYYAVTSASTQES
-694 SLTNTQIKLARNKN
+694 SLTGTQIKLARSKN

-729 TIESRVSDKK
+729 TVESRVSDKK

-767 YAAVNSNSAQ
+767 YTAVNANSAQ

-786 IRRKEDTRSLNDKIY
+786 IKRKEDTRSLNDKIY

-907 GITSAKGFEV
+907 GITSAKGFQV

-983 NEYTNSKFN
+983 NEYTTAKFN

-1072 NFNTIIKLALAA
+1072 NFNTIIKLTLAA
-1084 GGSGYGSAGILY
+1084 GGSGYGGAGILY

-1123 EIVDGGAGYTKGNTL
+1123 EIVDGGSGYTKGNTL

-1147 TVTVSAIHSNIGDAI
+1147 TVTVSLIHSNVGDAI

-1218 LAGNAPRINSISYS
+1218 LAGNAPRINSIAYS

-1251 NNSFSIVGAAQTIY
+1251 NNTFSIVGAAQTIY

-1270 VFEKNSTTQFSFK
+1270 VYEKNSTTQFSFK

-1356 IKGDYIQ
+1356 VKGDYIQ
-1363 IDDEIVRVSADFS
+1363 IDDEIIRVSTAFS

-1388 SRAETHLASS
+1388 SRAESHFASS
-1398 LAKKIRVLPV
+1398 LVKKIKVLAV

-1615 ATEKDRDQLSL
+1615 STEKDRDQLSL

-1686 RLLVTGSLN
+1686 RLLVNGSLN

-1702 TKGVIFDSSDEGVGI
+1702 TKGVIFDSSDEAVGI

-1741 NALEFADNTKATFGA
+1741 NALEFADNTKAIFGA

-1771 IDSPGNSTLFIR
+1771 IDSPQNNTLFIR
-1783 NATSGGSVKIQGNSG
+1783 NATSGGSIKIQGNSG
-1798 EESIIANH
+1798 EESIIANY

-1877 PSTDGARDLGASGLE
+1877 PSTDGARDLGSSSLE

-1898 DGTANIDSLIADTAD
+1898 DGTANIDSLVADTAD

-1926 NTASSGAFT
+1926 NATSSGAFT
-1935 TLSASGGTNLNG
+1935 TLSASGQTDLNG
-1947 NIALGNAI
+1947 DINLGNAA
-1955 TDTITPTGRF
+1955 TDSITPTGRF
-1965 DAHLVPL
+1965 DGHLVPL
-1972 TDNAVDL
+1972 TDDAVDL

-2007 SDLSLNKLVY
+2007 GDLSLNKLVY

-2024 LSDVTGFSYAADNNG
+2024 LSDVTGFSYAADGNG

-2066 TGSINVVGSESVGG
+2066 TGSITVSDTTETVGSDA
-2080 TSVARNLL
+2080 VAKNLL

-2093 HGLPSGNNSIGNGGP
+2093 HGLPSGSGSIGAGGP
-2108 GGCVITISTGNG
+2108 GGCIITISANNG
-2120 NINAFNGVYKVVRV
+2120 NVNQFNGVYKVVKV
-2134 TGTKIELDRAWV
+2134 TGTKIELDRPWIK
-2146 VLDPESSETEVTG
+2146 LEQTG
-2159 ITFTK
+2159 DTTVNNITFTK

-2172 IQGDQ
+2172 IQGDV
-2177 ITVINKIP
+2177 ITVVNKDT
-2185 SQAVFHNLRI
+2185 SQATFDNLRI
-2195 RNELTVPGTIS
+2195 RNELTVPATIT

-2220 PATIYNLTLDRASNY
+2220 PATIYNLTLDRADNY

-2240 SGNLTV
+2240 TGNLIV
-2246 QGESVFSSTGITT
+2246 QGESTFSSLKNTT

-2270 VSTDGNTGISTFGGN
+2270 VSTDANTGISTFGGN

-2292 DVDGTTD
+2292 DVDG
-2299 LDTTNI
+2299 DTTLDKTDI
-2305 VGNLT
+2305 AGT
-2310 LTSGHGQ
+2310 LTVVGDAQ
-2317 FDNIR
+2317 LDNIN
-2322 IDGNTISSQNTNG
+2322 INANTITSTDTDG
-2335 VITLDPA
+2335 DITLDPN
-2342 GTGDVNIEG
+2342 GTGEVNVEG

-2360 VSGTATLATVDINA
+2360 VSGTATLATVDIDA

-2380 AIGSASRSTGKFT
+2380 AIGSASRSTGQFT

-2424 TVAEAATFNADV
+2424 TVAEASTFNADV
-2436 TFTGDNYSTV
+2436 TFTGDDYNCI
-2446 WDKSES
+2446 WDKSQS
-2452 RLRFGDNAKATFGGN
+2452 RLRFADNAKATFGAD
-2467 NDASMYHN
+2467 NDADIQHD
-2475 DSHFFIDNTKGH
+2475 DSNFYIDNTKGH
-2487 MYIQNG
+2487 IYIRNS
-2493 GSNDNSNIYIR
+2493 GSNDDSDIIIR
-2504 ARDGEDSIIIE
+2504 AKDGENSIYCKNDE
-2515 DDGRVILYHDDS
+2515 SVYLYWAGS
-2527 WRLQTTSS
+2527 SAGQRIRTTQA
-2535 GVSINGTTTSTAFSG
+2535 GVTITGSATASTFIGA
-2550 PLTGN
+2550 LTGN

-2562 NLTGTASNADKL
+2562 NLTGTASNAALL

-2583 RSDDADTSSQRIT
+2583 RSDAGDTANHRIS
-2596 FAANST
+2596 FYANAT
-2602 HNWDGINTT
+2602 NNWDAINTA
-2611 TGSRGCIE
+2611 TGSQGAIE
-2619 IYNNGSGNDAFM
+2619 IYNTGSGKDAFM
-2631 AFHVGSDYA
+2631 AFHTGSDYA
-2640 CYFGLDGGTNK
+2640 LYFGLDAGTNK

-2679 ITAANINALGINAQ
+2679 ITASSINALGINATTLDG
-2693 KVDDI
+2693 VDS
-2698 EGASLLRS
+2698 ANFLRS
-2706 DQDDSFSGA
+2706 NTSDSFSTG
-2715 IWSTSRH
+2715 ILSITSGSTYPLTI
-2722 NGIFGTYD
+2722 NGSSDAKIVLAGSNNPYIRWREG
-2730 SYKTDSIWSM
+2730 STDRAYIQW
-2740 GTGYKNHSSGT
+2740 SSGE
-2751 NFGNLYGLA
+2751 NALKLVNQQAGNDYL
-2760 YKHTN
+2760 T
-2765 NTTGGTMGGSHQM
+2765 
-2778 VWCANGVPNGAI
+2778 I
-2790 GSTCVWHSS
+2790 GSGASGLKWQYDFTGEHTIWHE
-2799 AMKVTSSNHTV
+2799 A
-2810 WHVGNDGPAS
+2810 NDGPAS

-2830 HGSYYRNASNI
+2830 HGSYYRNASNL
-2841 NAGTIHQ
+2841 NDGTV
-2848 NYLGTSGT
+2848 NVNRLGSSGT
-2856 RSSTY
+2856 RSSAT
-2861 FLAGDNVWRQVVTDL
+2861 FLRGDNTWQAVTTDL
-2876 VNDTSP
+2876 VNDTTP
-2882 QLGGHLASN
+2882 QLGGHLSASN
-2891 GKNISFADSTT
+2891 QNISFADSGTY
-2902 FGTDDTL
+2902 GTDDTL
-2909 QFGASNDLQIFH
+2909 QFGAGNDLNLFH
-2921 GASNAG
+2921 GSGGNSV
-2927 TYANTNVIKTQGS
+2927 TSYRNKSVIKTQGS
-2940 NDTLLIE
+2940 NANLLIE
-2947 IGSTSDANFA
+2947 VGSNTNAGITIA
-2957 LNNRYGS
+2957 ERGS
-2964 SSGSIRNMIVA
+2964 GGTYRTIMSGGWNSQTNIYH
-2975 SGAGSV
+2975 AGSL
-2981 KLYNNGSKKLET
+2981 KFNT
-2993 QSDGVDITGKID
+2993 QSDGAHVDGTMFADKFDTSATGSRI
-3005 CSASGSKIPAA
+3005 SGANVS
-3016 DVTSGVT
+3016 SGVT
-3023 KVYAETS
+3023 KVYCETG
-3030 NNNIAKHASA
+3030 NDNVVKHGDA
-3040 AAIRTFLNV
+3040 AAIKAFLGVGSHNRCRV
-3049 ADGANNTSPFSVNH
+3049 TVLTTVG
-3063 QTFTGNGTW
+3063 TGNFSTQSW
-3072 NKPSSGTFAII
+3072 CTHLVAIVNA
-3083 FCRGGGGGGSKSYL
+3083 G
-3097 NYAGGAGGGGGAC
+3097 GGAGGNTWGTGHGGRGGHGGQN
-3110 AFMIKTL
+3110 FNYREQL
-3117 SSMSSSYSISIGGGG
+3117 SGIQSIPYKVGSGG
-3132 NGASGTYYAS
+3132 TRHT
-3142 GNNGG
+3142 GG
-3147 GSSVG
+3147 GSCDDAIAAGG
-3152 SLITAHGGEA
+3152 SGDSSYFGPTSNRATATGGT
-3162 GTCTSS
+3162 G
-3168 NNNTA
+3168 
-3173 GDGGGFWGQGPG
+3173 GQGAYANTTG
-3185 YFGGQG
+3185 ANGTNGNNQRFFSGDYGQGGQG
-3191 GNRSWQSDGSDDG
+3191 GTWNGGDGCQTSAG
-3204 GTNVYEN
+3204 N
-3211 LKDRNSDFGG
+3211 GG
-3221 GGGGN
+3221 GG
-3226 HGNANAKN
+3226 A
-3234 GGSSIWGGGGGGSS
+3234 IWILELG
-3248 QGGSGGNSVNGGAG
+3248 
-3262 GAGGTNGSAGSIP
+3262 
-3275 SGGGGGGRGGGS
+3275 
-3287 GASGARGQVDI
+3287 
-3298 YVI
+3298 